1 MSAIYH
7 FDHIHILSRDPEA
20 AARYYQKM
28 FDAKI
33 IESIG
38 PDGKPRIDV
47 DLNGLILFIFR
58 VAPEDNL
65 PDSPPERYVGLDHF
79 GLRVDNL
86 DQTASELK
94 SRGAVFS
101 LEPTALRPGLRI
113 AFLRAP
119 ENVRIELLERS

>member
-7 FDHIHILSRDPEA
+7 FDHIHIVSRDPEA
-20 AARYYQKM
+20 AARYYQRM

-33 IESIG
+33 IESVA

-47 DLNGLILFIFR
+47 DLNGLTLFIFR

-94 SRGAVFS
+94 SRGAVFA
-101 LEPTALRPGLRI
+101 LEPATLRPGLRI